1 MSFSPSTH
9 DGDPDDS
16 REGTRALVLQDQDIV
31 CLSSIDWD
39 FNWQGHQQI
48 MSMLAEAGNRV
59 LFVENTGVRRP
70 RLDELSRIRHR
81 FARWRRSPGGF
92 RQEAPNLH
100 VFSPLI
106 VPWPYSR
113 VARRINRALLLW
125 AIRRWMRRMKF
136 RTPIV
141 WTFLPTP
148 LTREVLWALAP
159 QLSIYYCVDDLASS
173 SPAARRIRRTEE
185 RLFGEVDLVFVTAEN
200 LRTLALSFSDRVHVF
215 PFGVDYPPFE
225 AARTDGSTPP
235 ADLAVLPRPV
245 VGYLG
250 AIHRWIDQ
258 ALLAETA
265 RRLPEVTFA
274 LVGPRHTEVGLL
286 AGCANV
292 RFLGSCSHAEV
303 PRYLKAFDVALIP
316 YRLTEYTASVYP
328 TKLNEY
334 LAMGLPVVATALPEI
349 VRFNAEYGNVVTV
362 GGTTDEFVAGVRA
375 ALAASRPVEIA
386 RRIAVAQ
393 TNDWKARVAAMSAL
407 IEARLAQRRRSAET
421 G

>member
-1 MSFSPSTH
+1 M
-9 DGDPDDS
+9 
-16 REGTRALVLQDQDIV
+16 LQDQDIV
-31 CLSSIDWD
+31 CISSIDWD

-48 MSMLAEAGNRV
+48 MSMLADRGNRV

-70 RLDELSRIRHR
+70 RLDDVGRIRHR
-81 FARWRRSPGGF
+81 FSRWRTSTGGF

-106 VPWPYSR
+106 LPWPYSR
-113 VARRINRALLLW
+113 AAQRINRALMLR
-125 AIRRWMRRMKF
+125 AIRRWMHRMTF
-136 RTPIV
+136 RKPIV

-148 LTREVLWALAP
+148 LAREVLWALAP
-159 QLSIYYCVDDLASS
+159 ELSIYYCVDNLALS

-185 RLFGEVDLVFVTAEN
+185 KLFSEVDLVFVTAEN

-215 PFGVDYPPFE
+215 PFAVDYPPFE

-235 ADLAVLPRPV
+235 SDLAALPRPV
-245 VGYLG
+245 IGYLG
-250 AIHRWIDQ
+250 SIHRWIDQ

-265 RRLPEVTFA
+265 RRLPDVTFA
-274 LVGPRHTEVGLL
+274 LVGPLHTDVGLL
-286 AGCANV
+286 ARCANV

-303 PRYLKAFDVALIP
+303 PRYLKTFDVALIP

-328 TKLNEY
+328 TKMNEY

-349 VRFNAEYGNVVTV
+349 VRFNAEYGNIITV
-362 GGTTDEFVAGVRA
+362 GRTTDDFVASVRA
-375 ALAASRPVEIA
+375 ALETSRPVEIA
-386 RRIAVAQ
+386 RRIAVARS
-393 TNDWKARVAAMSAL
+393 NSWEARLAAMSRL
-407 IEARLAQRRRSAET
+407 IEARLEPLRRIEES